1 MTYRIRP
8 LLSIDLLRLQGL
20 LLQELLDK
28 DGNDYLRNPM
38 TELRAKGSR
47 QAASLLL
54 LNYLRL
60 GFDRH
65 GRGYRICAALN
76 GLVRVLLLPSGGA
89 SIPDRCRKCG
99 RNSTRN

>member
-20 LLQELLDK
+20 LFHELLDK

-47 QAASLLL
+47 QAATLLP
-54 LNYLRL
+54 LNYLRV

-65 GRGYRICAALN
+65 GSGRRTCASPN
-76 GLVRVLLLPSGGA
+76 GLAQVSLLLSGGA
-89 SIPDRCRKCG
+89 SIPDRCRKCV